1 MRVRTLR
8 RAAQILGGP
17 AQLRKY
23 LNVSAL
29 CLAAWMTGVDTA
41 PTRDDLPDV
50 TDFADYGGGATD
62 GDWGGGNS
70 SEDFNIPQGSNA
82 VVIPNECNDQV

>member
-41 PTRDDLPDV
+41 PTYVFLKAVDLV
-50 TDFADYGGGATD
+50 M
-62 GDWGGGNS
+62 
-70 SEDFNIPQGSNA
+70 EE
-82 VVIPNECNDQV
+82 VIPKKPT

>member
-1 MRVRTLR
+1 VRTLR

-41 PTRDDLPDV
+41 PTYVFLKAVDV
-50 TDFADYGGGATD
+50 VMEEVTPKKPT
-62 GDWGGGNS
+62 
-70 SEDFNIPQGSNA
+70 
-82 VVIPNECNDQV
+82 

>member
-41 PTRDDLPDV
+41 PTYVFLKAVDV
-50 TDFADYGGGATD
+50 VMEEVTPKKPT
-62 GDWGGGNS
+62 
-70 SEDFNIPQGSNA
+70 
-82 VVIPNECNDQV
+82 